1 MTTITDPLVRDPGT
15 AARGRW
21 LMLIVLLAGQFMAL
35 LDVTIVNVA
44 MPTIG
49 RTLHASG
56 AELQLVVAGYTVSY
70 AMMLITGARLGDLY
84 GRRRVFLAG
93 VAVFT
98 LASLTCGIAPG
109 IGVLIGARFVQGA
122 GAAAMMPQI
131 MSVIQ
136 VRFDGAARARALS
149 AYTAVL
155 SSGFVAGQ
163 VVGGVLV
170 TANLFG
176 QTWRPVFLVNV
187 PIGLAVLALV
197 PRVVPR
203 DEAGHAW
210 AGKQHRRQLDLAGLA
225 IAVPAVFLVV
235 LPLMLGH
242 QENWP
247 GWVFACIALGLVLAA
262 VFVSVERRIADRGG
276 DPLLNLA
283 VLRAPGLVPGLA
295 AMAVLMITYGGFL
308 FSFALHLQGGLG
320 DSALRAGLTFAPC
333 ALVFGACGY
342 FWRRLPAAWH
352 HLLAPLGCL
361 VAVGGYLAVA
371 SVLRSGGSGGVP
383 LQAGLIVTGAALALG
398 FSPLVTHALVRV
410 PLRHAADASGLLT
423 TTIQLGQAVGVA
435 TFGSLFLTLDTGRGA
450 TTAAI
455 SGHALAI
462 TMSWLAAAM
471 LLAVAAGI
479 PLARTLTA
487 ARRSAAEGRLAPPA
501 VPERA
506 VGTHR
511 DDIEP
516 VGGPGGGGR
525 GGEDPAQRLP
535 AAPPRSVTVPVV
547 TIGSPTHFIR
557 PFQRPPRAA
566 TVETMCSSRG
576 KAFPWPAIRRAGG

>member
-1 MTTITDPLVRDPGT
+1 MTTTTGPLVRDPAT

-49 RTLHASG
+49 RSLHASG
-56 AELQLVVAGYTVSY
+56 AELQLVVSGYTVSY
-70 AMMLITGARLGDLY
+70 AMMLITGARMGDLY
-84 GRRRVFLAG
+84 GRRRMFLAG
-93 VAVFT
+93 VAIFT
-98 LASLTCGIAPG
+98 LASLACGIAPG
-109 IGVLIGARFVQGA
+109 IGVLIGARFVQGV

-163 VVGGVLV
+163 VIGGLLV

-203 DEAGHAW
+203 EAPGPR
-210 AGKQHRRQLDLAGLA
+210 RRQLDLAGLA

-247 GWVFACIALGLVLAA
+247 WWVFACIAVGLVLSA
-262 VFVSVERRIADRGG
+262 VFVGVERRIADRGG

-295 AMAVLMITYGGFL
+295 AVAVLMITYGGFL
-308 FSFALHLQGGLG
+308 FSFALHLQAGLG

-342 FWRRLPAAWH
+342 FWRRLPASWH

-361 VAVGGYLAVA
+361 VAAGGYLAVA
-371 SVLRSGGSGGVP
+371 SVLRSGGPGGVP

-435 TFGSLFLTLDTGRGA
+435 TFGSLFLTLDTDRGTA
-450 TTAAI
+450 TPAV
-455 SGHALAI
+455 SGHALAV

-471 LLAVAAGI
+471 LLGVVAGI
-479 PLARTLTA
+479 PPARTAAA
-487 ARRSAAEGRLAPPA
+487 ARRSAAAEG
-501 VPERA
+501 
-506 VGTHR
+506 
-511 DDIEP
+511 
-516 VGGPGGGGR
+516 
-525 GGEDPAQRLP
+525 
-535 AAPPRSVTVPVV
+535 
-547 TIGSPTHFIR
+547 
-557 PFQRPPRAA
+557 
-566 TVETMCSSRG
+566 
-576 KAFPWPAIRRAGG
+576 

>member
-1 MTTITDPLVRDPGT
+1 VTTTTDALVRDPGT

-49 RTLHASG
+49 RSLHASG
-56 AELQLVVAGYTVSY
+56 AELQLVVADYTVSY

-98 LASLTCGIAPG
+98 VASLTCGIAPG
-109 IGVLIGARFVQGA
+109 IGVMIAARFVQGA

-163 VVGGVLV
+163 VIGGVLV

-187 PIGLAVLALV
+187 PIGLAVLAVV
-197 PRVVPR
+197 PRVVPADSSR
-203 DEAGHAW
+203 DLAGGSGGALGFVPP
-210 AGKQHRRQLDLAGLA
+210 GKHSRRLDLAGLG

-247 GWVFACIALGLVLAA
+247 SWVFACVAAGLALGA
-262 VFVSVERRIADRGG
+262 VFVLTERRIADRGG

-283 VLRAPGLVPGLA
+283 VLRAPGLAPGLA
-295 AMAVLMITYGGFL
+295 AVAVLMITYGGFL
-308 FSFALHLQGGLG
+308 FSFALHLQAGLG
-320 DSALRAGLTFAPC
+320 DSALRAGLTLAPC

-342 FWRRLPAAWH
+342 FWRRLPGSWH

-361 VAVGGYLAVA
+361 AAVGGYLAVA
-371 SVLRSGGSGGVP
+371 TVLRSGGSGGLA
-383 LQAGLIVTGAALALG
+383 LQAALVVTGASLALG
-398 FSPLVTHALVRV
+398 FSPLVTHALVKV
-410 PLRHAADASGLLT
+410 PLHQAADASGLLT

-435 TFGSLFLTLDTGRGA
+435 TFGSLFLTLDADRGA
-450 TTAAI
+450 PVPAV
-455 SGHALAI
+455 SGHAVAV
-462 TMSWLAAAM
+462 TVAWLAGAM
-471 LLAVAAGI
+471 MFAVLAGI
-479 PLARTLTA
+479 PLARTVAA
-487 ARRSAAEGRLAPPA
+487 ARRAAG
-501 VPERA
+501 
-506 VGTHR
+506 
-511 DDIEP
+511 
-516 VGGPGGGGR
+516 
-525 GGEDPAQRLP
+525 
-535 AAPPRSVTVPVV
+535 
-547 TIGSPTHFIR
+547 
-557 PFQRPPRAA
+557 
-566 TVETMCSSRG
+566 
-576 KAFPWPAIRRAGG
+576 AGG

>member
-1 MTTITDPLVRDPGT
+1 MTTTLGIAVRDPAT

-49 RTLHASG
+49 RSLRASG

-70 AMMLITGARLGDLY
+70 AMMLITGARMGDLY
-84 GRRRVFLAG
+84 GRRRMFLAG

-98 LASLTCGIAPG
+98 LASLTCGIAPSV
-109 IGVLIGARFVQGA
+109 GVLIAARFVQGT

-163 VVGGVLV
+163 VIGGALV

-176 QTWRPVFLVNV
+176 ETWRPVFLVNV

-203 DEAGHAW
+203 DEPGS
-210 AGKQHRRQLDLAGLA
+210 GQHKRQLDLAGLA
-225 IAVPAVFLVV
+225 IAVPAVFLIV

-247 GWVFACIALGLVLAA
+247 SWVFACLALGLVLSA
-262 VFVSVERRIADRGG
+262 VFVGVERHMASRGG

-295 AMAVLMITYGGFL
+295 AVAVLMIAYGGFL
-308 FSFALHLQGGLG
+308 FSFALHLQAGLG

-333 ALVFGACGY
+333 ALVFGAFGY
-342 FWRRLPAAWH
+342 FWRRLPASWH
-352 HLLAPLGCL
+352 HLLAPVGCL
-361 VAVGGYLAVA
+361 VAAGGYLAVA
-371 SVLRSGGSGGVP
+371 AVLRSGGSGGMA
-383 LQAGLIVTGAALALG
+383 LQGALIVTTAALALG

-410 PLRHAADASGLLT
+410 PLRHAGDASGLLT
-423 TTIQLGQAVGVA
+423 TTIQLGQAIGVA
-435 TFGSLFLTLDTGRGA
+435 AFGSLFLTLDSGHGA
-450 TTAAI
+450 AVAAV
-455 SGHALAI
+455 SGHALAVTI
-462 TMSWLAAAM
+462 SWLAAAM
-471 LLAVAAGI
+471 LLGAAAGI
-479 PLARTLTA
+479 PLARTVAA
-487 ARRSAAEGRLAPPA
+487 ARRPTA
-501 VPERA
+501 
-506 VGTHR
+506 
-511 DDIEP
+511 D
-516 VGGPGGGGR
+516 
-525 GGEDPAQRLP
+525 GEA
-535 AAPPRSVTVPVV
+535 
-547 TIGSPTHFIR
+547 
-557 PFQRPPRAA
+557 
-566 TVETMCSSRG
+566 
-576 KAFPWPAIRRAGG
+576 

>member
-1 MTTITDPLVRDPGT
+1 MTITSDPVLRDPAT

-84 GRRRVFLAG
+84 GRRRMFLTG

-98 LASLTCGIAPG
+98 VASLACGIAPG
-109 IGVLIGARFVQGA
+109 IEVLIGARFVQGA

-163 VVGGVLV
+163 VLGGVLV

-197 PRVVPR
+197 PRVVPA
-203 DEAGHAW
+203 DEAIAPG
-210 AGKQHRRQLDLAGLA
+210 QRRRQLDLAGLA

-262 VFVSVERRIADRGG
+262 VFVGVERRIADRGG

-295 AMAVLMITYGGFL
+295 AVAVLMITYGGFL

-361 VAVGGYLAVA
+361 VAVGGYPGRGV
-371 SVLRSGGSGGVP
+371 VLRSGGSGGAW
-383 LQAGLIVTGAALALG
+383 LQAGLIITGAALALG

-435 TFGSLFLTLDTGRGA
+435 TFGSLFLTLDSGHS
-450 TTAAI
+450 AAV
-455 SGHALAI
+455 SGHALAT
-462 TMSWLAAAM
+462 TMSWLAGAM
-471 LLAVAAGI
+471 LLAVVAGI
-479 PLARTLTA
+479 PLARTVAA
-487 ARRSAAEGRLAPPA
+487 ARRAVAA
-501 VPERA
+501 
-506 VGTHR
+506 
-511 DDIEP
+511 
-516 VGGPGGGGR
+516 
-525 GGEDPAQRLP
+525 GE
-535 AAPPRSVTVPVV
+535 
-547 TIGSPTHFIR
+547 
-557 PFQRPPRAA
+557 
-566 TVETMCSSRG
+566 
-576 KAFPWPAIRRAGG
+576 

>member
-1 MTTITDPLVRDPGT
+1 MTTTTDPLVRDPAT

-49 RTLHASG
+49 RSEHASG

-70 AMMLITGARLGDLY
+70 AMLLITGARMGDLY
-84 GRRRVFLAG
+84 GRRRMFLAG
-93 VAVFT
+93 VAIFT
-98 LASLTCGIAPG
+98 LASLICGIAPS
-109 IGVLIGARFVQGA
+109 IEVLIAARFVQGA

-163 VVGGVLV
+163 VIGGVLV

-176 QTWRPVFLVNV
+176 EAWRPVFLVNV
-187 PIGLAVLALV
+187 PIGLAALALV
-197 PRVVPR
+197 PRVVPK
-203 DEAGHAW
+203 DSPG
-210 AGKQHRRQLDLAGLA
+210 GGRQLDLAGLA

-242 QENWP
+242 QVRWP
-247 GWVFACIALGLVLAA
+247 WWAFGCIALGLVLAG
-262 VFVSVERRIADRGG
+262 VFVGVERRIADRGG
-276 DPLLNLA
+276 DPLLNLG

-295 AMAVLMITYGGFL
+295 AVAVLMITYGGFL
-308 FSFALHLQGGLG
+308 FSFALHLQAGLG

-333 ALVFGACGY
+333 ALVFGVCGY
-342 FWRRLPAAWH
+342 FWRRLPGRSH

-371 SVLRSGGSGGVP
+371 QVLHSGGQGGWH
-383 LQAGLIVTGAALALG
+383 LQVALIVTGASLALG

-410 PLRHAADASGLLT
+410 PLHQAADASGLLT

-435 TFGSLFLTLDTGRGA
+435 TFGSLFLTLNGHGGSAGA
-450 TTAAI
+450 AA
-455 SGHALAI
+455 SGHALAV
-462 TMSWLAAAM
+462 TLEWLAAAM
-471 LLAVAAGI
+471 VLGVVAGI
-479 PLARTLTA
+479 PLARTVAA
-487 ARRSAAEGRLAPPA
+487 ARRSA
-501 VPERA
+501 
-506 VGTHR
+506 
-511 DDIEP
+511 P
-516 VGGPGGGGR
+516 VG
-525 GGEDPAQRLP
+525 A
-535 AAPPRSVTVPVV
+535 
-547 TIGSPTHFIR
+547 
-557 PFQRPPRAA
+557 
-566 TVETMCSSRG
+566 
-576 KAFPWPAIRRAGG
+576 

>member
-1 MTTITDPLVRDPGT
+1 
-15 AARGRW
+15 
-21 LMLIVLLAGQFMAL
+21 MLIVLLAGQFMAL

-49 RTLHASG
+49 RSLHASG

-98 LASLTCGIAPG
+98 VASLTCGIAPG
-109 IGVLIGARFVQGA
+109 IGVLIAARFVQGT

-163 VVGGVLV
+163 VIGGVLV

-187 PIGLAVLALV
+187 PIGLAVLVLV
-197 PRVVPR
+197 PRVVPADAPGR
-203 DEAGHAW
+203 A
-210 AGKQHRRQLDLAGLA
+210 RRLDLAGLG

-247 GWVFACIALGLVLAA
+247 SWVFACVAAGLALCV
-262 VFVSVERRIADRGG
+262 VFVLTERRIANRGG

-295 AMAVLMITYGGFL
+295 AVAVLMISYGGFL
-308 FSFALHLQGGLG
+308 FSFALHLQAGLG

-333 ALVFGACGY
+333 ALVFGVCGF
-342 FWRRLPAAWH
+342 FWRRLPGKWH
-352 HLLAPLGCL
+352 HLLAPAGCL
-361 VAVGGYLAVA
+361 VAVGGYLGVA
-371 SVLRSGGSGGVP
+371 AVLRAGGPGGP
-383 LQAGLIVTGAALALG
+383 ALQGAMVVTGAALAVG

-435 TFGSLFLTLDTGRGA
+435 TFGSVFLTLDAGRGA
-450 TTAAI
+450 AGPSVAAV

-462 TMSWLAAAM
+462 TMAWLAGVM
-471 LLAVAAGI
+471 LFAVAAGI
-479 PLARTLTA
+479 PLARTVAA
-487 ARRSAAEGRLAPPA
+487 ARAQAA
-501 VPERA
+501 
-506 VGTHR
+506 
-511 DDIEP
+511 
-516 VGGPGGGGR
+516 
-525 GGEDPAQRLP
+525 
-535 AAPPRSVTVPVV
+535 S
-547 TIGSPTHFIR
+547 
-557 PFQRPPRAA
+557 
-566 TVETMCSSRG
+566 
-576 KAFPWPAIRRAGG
+576 

>member
-1 MTTITDPLVRDPGT
+1 MTITTDPLVQDRAAG
-15 AARGRW
+15 ARGRW

-49 RTLHASG
+49 RSLHASG

-84 GRRRVFLAG
+84 GRRRMFMIG
-93 VAVFT
+93 VAIFSV
-98 LASLTCGIAPG
+98 ASLTCGIAPSV
-109 IGVLIGARFVQGA
+109 GVLIAARFVQGA

-163 VVGGVLV
+163 VIGGVLV

-176 QTWRPVFLVNV
+176 QTWRPVFGVNV

-197 PRVVPR
+197 TRVVPR
-203 DEAGHAW
+203 DEPG
-210 AGKQHRRQLDLAGLA
+210 GQRRQLDLAGLA

-242 QENWP
+242 QEHWP
-247 GWVFACIALGLVLAA
+247 SWVFACIAGGIVLAV
-262 VFVSVERRIADRGG
+262 VFVQAERRIAHRGG
-276 DPLLNLA
+276 DPLLNLD

-295 AMAVLMITYGGFL
+295 AVAVLMLTYGGFL
-308 FSFALHLQGGLG
+308 FSFALHLQAGLG

-333 ALVFGACGY
+333 ALVFGTCGY

-352 HLLAPLGCL
+352 HLLAPAGCL
-361 VAVGGYLAVA
+361 VAMGGYLAVA
-371 SVLRSGGSGGVP
+371 SVLRSGGSGGVA
-383 LQAGLIVTGAALALG
+383 LQVGLIVTGAALAFG

-410 PLRHAADASGLLT
+410 PVRHAADASGLLT
-423 TTIQLGQAVGVA
+423 TTIQLGQAIGVA
-435 TFGSLFLTLDTGRGA
+435 AFGSLFLTLDTDRGGA
-450 TTAAI
+450 TAAV
-455 SGHALAI
+455 SGHALAV
-462 TMSWLAAAM
+462 TMTWLAAAM

-479 PLARTLTA
+479 PLARTVAA
-487 ARRSAAEGRLAPPA
+487 ARRAA
-501 VPERA
+501 
-506 VGTHR
+506 
-511 DDIEP
+511 
-516 VGGPGGGGR
+516 
-525 GGEDPAQRLP
+525 
-535 AAPPRSVTVPVV
+535 
-547 TIGSPTHFIR
+547 
-557 PFQRPPRAA
+557 
-566 TVETMCSSRG
+566 
-576 KAFPWPAIRRAGG
+576 

>member
-1 MTTITDPLVRDPGT
+1 MTTAFDTAVRDPAT

-49 RTLHASG
+49 RSLHASG

-70 AMMLITGARLGDLY
+70 AMMLITGARMGDLY
-84 GRRRVFLAG
+84 GRRRMFLIG
-93 VAVFT
+93 VALFT

-109 IGVLIGARFVQGA
+109 VGVLIAARFVQGA

-163 VVGGVLV
+163 VIGGVLV

-203 DEAGHAW
+203 DEPG
-210 AGKQHRRQLDLAGLA
+210 GKRRQLDLPGLA
-225 IAVPAVFLVV
+225 VAVPAVFLVV

-247 GWVFACIALGLVLAA
+247 SWVFACIALGLALAA
-262 VFVSVERRIADRGG
+262 VFVAMERRSASAGG

-295 AMAVLMITYGGFL
+295 AVAVLMITYGGFL
-308 FSFALHLQGGLG
+308 FSFALHLQAGLG

-333 ALVFGACGY
+333 ALAFGACGY

-352 HLLAPLGCL
+352 HLVAPLGCL

-371 SVLRSGGSGGVP
+371 SVLRSGGPGGVL
-383 LQAGLIVTGAALALG
+383 LQAGLIVTGAALAFG

-435 TFGSLFLTLDTGRGA
+435 TFGSLFLTLDGDRGA
-450 TTAAI
+450 ATAAV
-455 SGHALAI
+455 SGHALAV

-471 LLAVAAGI
+471 LAAVAAGI
-479 PLARTLTA
+479 PLARTVAA
-487 ARRSAAEGRLAPPA
+487 ARRAE
-501 VPERA
+501 
-506 VGTHR
+506 
-511 DDIEP
+511 
-516 VGGPGGGGR
+516 
-525 GGEDPAQRLP
+525 Q
-535 AAPPRSVTVPVV
+535 
-547 TIGSPTHFIR
+547 
-557 PFQRPPRAA
+557 
-566 TVETMCSSRG
+566 
-576 KAFPWPAIRRAGG
+576 RRAG

>member
-1 MTTITDPLVRDPGT
+1 MTITTDPLVRDPAA

-49 RTLHASG
+49 RSLHATG

-70 AMMLITGARLGDLY
+70 AMMLITGARLGELY
-84 GRRRVFLAG
+84 GRRRVFMAG

-109 IGVLIGARFVQGA
+109 VGVLIGARFVQGA

-136 VRFDGAARARALS
+136 LRFDGAARARALS

-163 VVGGVLV
+163 VIGGVLV

-197 PRVVPR
+197 PRVVAP
-203 DEAGHAW
+203 DEPGPLP
-210 AGKQHRRQLDLAGLA
+210 GRHRRRLDLAGLA

-235 LPLMLGH
+235 LPLMLGR
-242 QENWP
+242 QEDWP
-247 GWVFACIALGLVLAA
+247 SWVFACIALGLVLAA
-262 VFVSVERRIADRGG
+262 AFVGVERRIADRGG

-295 AMAVLMITYGGFL
+295 AVAVLMITYGGFL
-308 FSFALHLQGGLG
+308 FSFALHLQAGLG

-333 ALVFGACGY
+333 ALVFGACGF
-342 FWRRLPAAWH
+342 FWRRLPERVH
-352 HLLAPLGCL
+352 HLLAPAGCL
-361 VAVGGYLAVA
+361 VAVGGYLAIA
-371 SVLRSGGSGGVP
+371 AALHSGGRGGAAQQAA
-383 LQAGLIVTGAALALG
+383 LQAALVVTGAALALG
-398 FSPLVTHALVRV
+398 FSPLVTHSLVRV
-410 PLRHAADASGLLT
+410 PLQHAADASGLLT
-423 TTIQLGQAVGVA
+423 TTIQLGQAIGVA
-435 TFGSLFLTLDTGRGA
+435 TFGSLFLTLDAGRSGP
-450 TTAAI
+450 AA
-455 SGHALAI
+455 SGHAVAVTLG
-462 TMSWLAAAM
+462 WLAAVM
-471 LLAVAAGI
+471 VFAVVAGV
-479 PLARTLTA
+479 PLARTVAA
-487 ARRSAAEGRLAPPA
+487 ARRPLDGR
-501 VPERA
+501 
-506 VGTHR
+506 
-511 DDIEP
+511 
-516 VGGPGGGGR
+516 
-525 GGEDPAQRLP
+525 
-535 AAPPRSVTVPVV
+535 
-547 TIGSPTHFIR
+547 
-557 PFQRPPRAA
+557 
-566 TVETMCSSRG
+566 
-576 KAFPWPAIRRAGG
+576 

>member
-1 MTTITDPLVRDPGT
+1 MTTTIDPLVRDPAT

-70 AMMLITGARLGDLY
+70 AMLLITGARMGDLY
-84 GRRRVFLAG
+84 GRRRMFLAG

-98 LASLTCGIAPG
+98 LASLTCGIAPSVG
-109 IGVLIGARFVQGA
+109 ILIAARFVQGA

-136 VRFDGAARARALS
+136 VRFSGAARARALS

-163 VVGGVLV
+163 VIGGVLV

-187 PIGLAVLALV
+187 PIGLALLALV

-203 DEAGHAW
+203 DEPGARAPAGGSGPA
-210 AGKQHRRQLDLAGLA
+210 ATGGQGSRVVPPGQHRRLDLAGLA
-225 IAVPAVFLVV
+225 VAAPAVFLVV

-247 GWVFACIALGLVLAA
+247 GWVFACIAVGLVLAA
-262 VFVSVERRIADRGG
+262 VFVGVERRLTSRGG

-295 AMAVLMITYGGFL
+295 AVAVLMITYGGF
-308 FSFALHLQGGLG
+308 
-320 DSALRAGLTFAPC
+320 
-333 ALVFGACGY
+333 
-342 FWRRLPAAWH
+342 
-352 HLLAPLGCL
+352 
-361 VAVGGYLAVA
+361 
-371 SVLRSGGSGGVP
+371 
-383 LQAGLIVTGAALALG
+383 
-398 FSPLVTHALVRV
+398 
-410 PLRHAADASGLLT
+410 
-423 TTIQLGQAVGVA
+423 
-435 TFGSLFLTLDTGRGA
+435 
-450 TTAAI
+450 
-455 SGHALAI
+455 
-462 TMSWLAAAM
+462 
-471 LLAVAAGI
+471 
-479 PLARTLTA
+479 
-487 ARRSAAEGRLAPPA
+487 
-501 VPERA
+501 
-506 VGTHR
+506 
-511 DDIEP
+511 
-516 VGGPGGGGR
+516 
-525 GGEDPAQRLP
+525 
-535 AAPPRSVTVPVV
+535 
-547 TIGSPTHFIR
+547 
-557 PFQRPPRAA
+557 
-566 TVETMCSSRG
+566 
-576 KAFPWPAIRRAGG
+576 

>member
-1 MTTITDPLVRDPGT
+1 
-15 AARGRW
+15 
-21 LMLIVLLAGQFMAL
+21 
-35 LDVTIVNVA
+35 
-44 MPTIG
+44 MPTLG
-49 RTLHASG
+49 RSLHASG
-56 AELQLVVAGYTVSY
+56 AELQLVIAGYTVSY
-70 AMMLITGARLGDLY
+70 AMLLITGARLGDLF
-84 GRRRVFLAG
+84 GRRRMFMLG
-93 VAVFT
+93 IGVFT
-98 LASLTCGIAPG
+98 LASLTCGLAP
-109 IGVLIGARFVQGA
+109 A
-122 GAAAMMPQI
+122 
-131 MSVIQ
+131 
-136 VRFDGAARARALS
+136 ARALS

-170 TANLFG
+170 TADLFG
-176 QTWRPVFLVNV
+176 ASWRPVFLVNV

-197 PRVVPR
+197 PRLVPR
-203 DEAGHAW
+203 DEPARG
-210 AGKQHRRQLDLAGLA
+210 RQVDLAGLA

-247 GWVFACIALGLVLAA
+247 GWVFTCIALGLVLVM

-283 VLRAPGLVPGLA
+283 VLRTPGLVPGLA
-295 AMAVLMITYGGFL
+295 AVAVLMITYGGFL

-333 ALVFGACGY
+333 AVLFGLCGF

-352 HLLAPLGCL
+352 PLLAPLGCL

-371 SVLRSGGSGGVP
+371 NVLRSGGSGGAP
-383 LQAGLIVTGAALALG
+383 LQAGLILTGAALALG

-435 TFGSLFLTLDTGRGA
+435 TFGSLFLTLDTGRG
-450 TTAAI
+450 TTTSTTSAV

-462 TMSWLAAAM
+462 TMSWLAATM

-479 PLARTLTA
+479 PLARTVAA
-487 ARRSAAEGRLAPPA
+487 ARRSAAAGR
-501 VPERA
+501 
-506 VGTHR
+506 
-511 DDIEP
+511 
-516 VGGPGGGGR
+516 
-525 GGEDPAQRLP
+525 
-535 AAPPRSVTVPVV
+535 
-547 TIGSPTHFIR
+547 
-557 PFQRPPRAA
+557 
-566 TVETMCSSRG
+566 
-576 KAFPWPAIRRAGG
+576 

>member
-1 MTTITDPLVRDPGT
+1 MTAITDPRLRDPAT

-93 VAVFT
+93 VAIFT

-136 VRFDGAARARALS
+136 VRFEGAARARALS

-155 SSGFVAGQ
+155 SSGAVAGQ

-187 PIGLAVLALV
+187 PIGLAILALV

-203 DEAGHAW
+203 DAPNRSLAG
-210 AGKQHRRQLDLAGLA
+210 GSGGVVPPRQHRRQLDLAGLA

-247 GWVFACIALGLVLAA
+247 GWVFACIAFGLVLAT
-262 VFVSVERRIADRGG
+262 VFVRVERRIADRGG

-295 AMAVLMITYGGFL
+295 AVAVLMITYGGFL

-333 ALVFGACGY
+333 AVVFGACGY

-352 HLLAPLGCL
+352 HLMAPLGCL

-371 SVLRSGGSGGVP
+371 DVLRSGGSGGVP

-398 FSPLVTHALVRV
+398 FSPLVTYTLVRV

-450 TTAAI
+450 TSAV

-479 PLARTLTA
+479 PLARTVAA
-487 ARRSAAEGRLAPPA
+487 ARRSASAGRLALSLAGDQARARVSVISVPWPGSLCA
-501 VPERA
+501 VSCPSWA
-506 VGTHR
+506 WT
-511 DDIEP
+511 
-516 VGGPGGGGR
+516 
-525 GGEDPAQRLP
+525 
-535 AAPPRSVTVPVV
+535 S
-547 TIGSPTHFIR
+547 S
-557 PFQRPPRAA
+557 AA
-566 TVETMCSSRG
+566 TARPMPLPEIC
-576 KAFPWPAIRRAGG
+576 AA

>member
-1 MTTITDPLVRDPGT
+1 MTTTIDPLVRDPAT

-70 AMMLITGARLGDLY
+70 AMLLITGARMGDLY
-84 GRRRVFLAG
+84 GRRRMFLAG

-98 LASLTCGIAPG
+98 VASLTCGIAPSA
-109 IGVLIGARFVQGA
+109 GVLIAARFVQGA

-136 VRFDGAARARALS
+136 VRFSGAARARALS

-163 VVGGVLV
+163 VIGGVLV

-187 PIGLAVLALV
+187 PIGLALLALV

-203 DEAGHAW
+203 DEPGARAPAGGSGPA
-210 AGKQHRRQLDLAGLA
+210 ATGGQGSRVVPPGQHRRLDLAGLA
-225 IAVPAVFLVV
+225 VAAPAVFLVV

-247 GWVFACIALGLVLAA
+247 GWVFACIAVGLVLAA
-262 VFVSVERRIADRGG
+262 VFVGVERRLTSRGG

-295 AMAVLMITYGGFL
+295 AVAVLMITYGGFL
-308 FSFALHLQGGLG
+308 FSFALHLQAGLG

-342 FWRRLPAAWH
+342 FWRRLPASWH
-352 HLLAPLGCL
+352 HRLAPLGCL

-371 SVLRSGGSGGVP
+371 SVLRSGGPGGFM

-398 FSPLVTHALVRV
+398 FSPLVTYALVGV
-410 PLRHAADASGLLT
+410 PLRHAADASGVLT

-450 TTAAI
+450 TASAV
-455 SGHALAI
+455 SGHALAV
-462 TMSWLAAAM
+462 TMSWLAGAM
-471 LLAVAAGI
+471 LLAVGAGI
-479 PLARTLTA
+479 PLARTVA
-487 ARRSAAEGRLAPPA
+487 QARRAS
-501 VPERA
+501 
-506 VGTHR
+506 
-511 DDIEP
+511 
-516 VGGPGGGGR
+516 
-525 GGEDPAQRLP
+525 
-535 AAPPRSVTVPVV
+535 
-547 TIGSPTHFIR
+547 
-557 PFQRPPRAA
+557 
-566 TVETMCSSRG
+566 
-576 KAFPWPAIRRAGG
+576 